1 LVVADSRSQCRSREE
16 IHHALA
22 AGLISADQLVEL
34 GEVIAGTAPGR
45 GGEEEITVADP
56 TGVAVQDIK
65 IAEAV
70 FRALE

>member
-1 LVVADSRSQCRSREE
+1 M
-16 IHHALA
+16 
-22 AGLISADQLVEL
+22 VEL

-45 GGEEEITVADP
+45 GGEEEITVADL

>member
-1 LVVADSRSQCRSREE
+1 
-16 IHHALA
+16 
-22 AGLISADQLVEL
+22 LVEL